1 MMGPITEPWRM
12 VVIWLALIT
21 VGRVGDF
28 YTQASF
34 KALFLMEQWF

>member
-12 VVIWLALIT
+12 VVIWFVLIT

-28 YTQASF
+28 LHSGLFQSSF
-34 KALFLMEQWF
+34 SNEAMI